1 MTQPSNPEYH
11 WTPAQMRAFLEA
23 LAESGLI
30 SAACESVGKS
40 RRSAYNLRYR
50 MEGRAFAMGWD
61 AALLVARACL
71 ADTLMERALV
81 GYTTTS
87 QRDADSGTVTTQRL
101 DNRCAMGMLQR
112 LDRMTG
118 LGAAPE
124 AGSDAA
130 LARIIAQDFWHFLEL
145 VEKGGQGSEA
155 ALFVAAR
162 SPAPDDLDAPDCELT
177 DEFGESIIDE
187 DARDTG
193 WGEEPSPEERA
204 EYMRVWRDAHTRQ
217 FRTSFPPPLDF
228 FGKENG
234 TFGDHTYS
242 RSLNEDEQNAQEQM
256 MIQLAKPLRTAG
268 ELARK
273 RWFGF
278 GPFVPPEIE
287 IEHIDYGEEDEE
299 SEAA

>member
-1 MTQPSNPEYH
+1 MTQPTNPEYH

-40 RRSAYNLRYR
+40 RRAAYNLRYR
-50 MEGRAFAMGWD
+50 SEGRAFAMGWD

-81 GYTTTS
+81 GYSTTS
-87 QRDADSGTVTTQRL
+87 QRDADSGTVTTQRV

-130 LARIIAQDFWHFLEL
+130 LARIIAQDFWHFLDL
-145 VEKGGQGSEA
+145 VENGGQGSEA

-162 SPAPDDLDAPDCELT
+162 TPACDDEDALDCELT

-187 DARDTG
+187 EARDTG
-193 WGEEPSPEERA
+193 WGEEPTPEEQARQ
-204 EYMRVWRDAHTRQ
+204 MHVWWDAHTRQ
-217 FRTSFPPPLDF
+217 FRTSFPPPPVF
-228 FGKENG
+228 FGKESG

-242 RSLNEDEQNAQEQM
+242 RSLSEEEQDAQEEM
-256 MIQLAKPLRTAG
+256 MILMLKPLRQAG
-268 ELARK
+268 EQARK

-278 GPFVPPEIE
+278 GPFVAPEVE
-287 IEHIDYGEEDEE
+287 VEDLDDGADEE